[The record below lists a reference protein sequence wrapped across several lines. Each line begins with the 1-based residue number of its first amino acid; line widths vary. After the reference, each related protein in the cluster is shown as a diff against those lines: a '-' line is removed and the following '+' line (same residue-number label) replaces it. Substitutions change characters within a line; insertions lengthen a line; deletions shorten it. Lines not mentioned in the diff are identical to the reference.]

1 MAEPDIE
8 MGTAK
13 QEKEPLNATGDGEEV
28 EEKQEDAAE
37 ESPKPKK
44 KGVGFAEPEEDE
56 GKKKGAIEYKVASD
70 PEDPAAALRP
80 KKANRTTTLA
90 KMRKTLADGAKETAD
105 VISDAS
111 SFSLA
116 NSVEAIV
123 WAIQESKEDDWQI
136 PNNLTLSEAF
146 MMFWRKSDGS
156 IEGRTTSASLQALAY
171 GAMLADLI
179 HMDKISAQ
187 KMNKKVGF
195 INYEKYVIH
204 PTSDLEF
211 DSFLEEPFLEIVDQH
226 GNGKRKTI
234 AKYVEDVATS
244 YSEGSLMVEVIL
256 ESLVE
261 RKIIKETS
269 TTTFLGTTTK
279 KYPLGENKAV
289 FENLTKTL
297 RGILMDDGVKHTPFT
312 LFLLRFMRQGDKQF
326 MVTNPFMNHLLK
338 NKMERK
344 KAKAKWGGSL
354 QEFDKLPGEA

>member
-1 MAEPDIE
+1 MAETVLE
-8 MGTAK
+8 MSETKEKVG
-13 QEKEPLNATGDGEEV
+13 EKEEPEKEEPEKEEPEKKKEVVFRELEEQTSIAQVKIGSV
-28 EEKQEDAAE
+28 ETIDDEKARLQ
-37 ESPKPKK
+37 PKK
-44 KGVGFAEPEEDE
+44 K
-56 GKKKGAIEYKVASD
+56 KN
-70 PEDPAAALRP
+70 
-80 KKANRTTTLA
+80 NRTTTLA

-116 NSVEAIV
+116 NNVEAIV

-156 IEGRTTSASLQALAY
+156 VEGRTTSASLQALAY

-261 RKIIKETS
+261 RKIIKENS

-297 RGILMDDGVKHTPFT
+297 RGILMDDGVEHTPFT